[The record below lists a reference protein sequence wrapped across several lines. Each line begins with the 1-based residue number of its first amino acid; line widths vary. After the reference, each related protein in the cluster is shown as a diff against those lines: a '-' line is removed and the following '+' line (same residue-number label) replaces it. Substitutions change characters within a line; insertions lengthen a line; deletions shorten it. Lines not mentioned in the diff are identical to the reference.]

1 MKKVLFVCVHNSGRS
16 QMAEAFFNYYAG
28 GKAEAVSAGTQ
39 PASHVDQT
47 VVKAMREIGIDI
59 GFKRAKALTSEMLD
73 SADRIITMGCS
84 SEGICPAIY
93 IPTEDWQL
101 EDPEGQSIDKVRAI
115 RDEIET
121 KVKRLIEEDTASRE
135 GENAKTA
142 V

>member
-1 MKKVLFVCVHNSGRS
+1 MKKVLFVCAHNSGRS
-16 QMAEAFFNYYAG
+16 QMAEAFFNYYAA

-39 PASHVDQT
+39 PASHIDQT

-59 GFKRAKALTSEMLD
+59 SSRHAKALTSEMLD
-73 SADRIITMGCS
+73 SADRVITMGCS
-84 SEGICPAIY
+84 SEGICPATY

-121 KVKRLIEEDTASRE
+121 RVKRLIEESEVNRE
-135 GENAKTA
+135 RKNAKTA